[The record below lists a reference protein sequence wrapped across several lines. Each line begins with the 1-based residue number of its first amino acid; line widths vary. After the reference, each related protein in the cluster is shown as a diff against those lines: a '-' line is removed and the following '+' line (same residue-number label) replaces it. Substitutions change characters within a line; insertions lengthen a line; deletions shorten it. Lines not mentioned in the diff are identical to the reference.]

1 VESNLDR
8 TLAALADPT
17 RRRVVDLLRKRS
29 CRPSEIAA
37 RMAMTR
43 PALSRHLRV
52 LRRAGIVSE
61 RIEQEDARARVYT
74 LREQPFSELR
84 DWLGEVESFWSEQLS
99 AFKQHA
105 ERSARKRR
113 R

>member
-1 VESNLDR
+1 MESNLDR